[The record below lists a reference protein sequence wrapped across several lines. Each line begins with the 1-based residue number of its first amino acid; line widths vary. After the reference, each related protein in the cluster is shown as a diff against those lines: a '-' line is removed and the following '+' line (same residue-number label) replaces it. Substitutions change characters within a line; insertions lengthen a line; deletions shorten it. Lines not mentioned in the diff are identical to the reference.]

1 MTVPEAEFSARIDTL
16 TFTEQS
22 DGTVLIEMSPE
33 ITYDI
38 AIDAEPGESAEF
50 KMLIRQ
56 EGLAMIAG
64 GDAAVTTYD
73 YSADTLGLDIIE
85 FEVEGEQAEMTG
97 SMTMTGVAGTYT
109 MTDGTIA
116 TGTTD
121 MAVAETAYSFNI
133 SEPDE
138 NVSVVMNGSITGM
151 TSAAEFAIPN
161 MDDTTDLTAML
172 QSGLKVKGGY
182 GYEGYTVDVKIDD
195 PSSPGDV
202 VATAGKGALD
212 FELSDDAID
221 YGGGADDVTMTMSGM
236 EIPFPQVQIAMDR
249 AGGRFR
255 IPVGALEDAGD
266 FAFKL
271 ELAGLT
277 ISEQIWGMFDPAA
290 VLPRDPATL
299 IIDTTGKLRWL
310 FDIFDPEAA
319 ALVEAT
325 GGEPAEI
332 EALDI
337 HQIVLT
343 VLGASLTGDGG
354 FTFDNSD
361 TTTFDGMPK
370 PTGSIALNLQGANA
384 LMDNLVK
391 LGFVSEEQVSGA
403 RMMLGLFAR
412 PGAGSDELVSE
423 IQITEDGQVL
433 ANGQRLR

>member
-1 MTVPEAEFSARIDTL
+1 M
-16 TFTEQS
+16 
-22 DGTVLIEMSPE
+22 
-33 ITYDI
+33 
-38 AIDAEPGESAEF
+38 
-50 KMLIRQ
+50 
-56 EGLAMIAG
+56 
-64 GDAAVTTYD
+64 AA
-73 YSADTLGLDIIE
+73 
-85 FEVEGEQAEMTG
+85 
-97 SMTMTGVAGTYT
+97 
-109 MTDGTIA
+109 
-116 TGTTD
+116 
-121 MAVAETAYSFNI
+121 
-133 SEPDE
+133 
-138 NVSVVMNGSITGM
+138 
-151 TSAAEFAIPN
+151 
-161 MDDTTDLTAML
+161 
-172 QSGLKVKGGY
+172 
-182 GYEGYTVDVKIDD
+182 
-195 PSSPGDV
+195 
-202 VATAGKGALD
+202 
-212 FELSDDAID
+212 
-221 YGGGADDVTMTMSGM
+221 
-236 EIPFPQVQIAMDR
+236 
-249 AGGRFR
+249 
-255 IPVGALEDAGD
+255 
-266 FAFKL
+266 
-271 ELAGLT
+271 LAGLT